1 MSFQSAVLNNNIY
14 IHVNDFSVVTWITTY
29 TISLPIKSRNGVI
42 WFSYFA
48 HSWLITGCVAR
59 IKRRVLLMEHQ
70 LLPLSEHLSS
80 PPVFVGVC
88 VTRSSVLCICFVD
101 RCLSFCPFSFS
112 HLVVCPSSI
121 YGFWLPLLFIQTF
134 LVYQI
139 HINFKT
145 NLLLTG
151 NTFSNP

>member
-1 MSFQSAVLNNNIY
+1 MLLKLSFQSAVLNNNIY
-14 IHVNDFSVVTWITTY
+14 IHVNHFSVVTWMTTY

-42 WFSYFA
+42 LFSYFV

-59 IKRRVLLMEHQ
+59 IKRRVLLIEQQ
-70 LLPLSEHLSS
+70 LLTLSEHLSS
-80 PPVFVGVC
+80 PPVFGGVR

-101 RCLSFCPFSFS
+101 GCLSFCPFSFR
-112 HLVVCPSSI
+112 HLVVCSSSI

-139 HINFKT
+139 HINF
-145 NLLLTG
+145 
-151 NTFSNP
+151 